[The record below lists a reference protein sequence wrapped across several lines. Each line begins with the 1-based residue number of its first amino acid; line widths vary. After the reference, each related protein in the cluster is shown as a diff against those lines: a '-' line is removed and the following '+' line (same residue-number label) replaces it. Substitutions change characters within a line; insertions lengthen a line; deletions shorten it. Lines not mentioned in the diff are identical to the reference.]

1 MCSNVK
7 FHLSCARTLLLG
19 NILGVLLTLPVLA
32 YASPPDPTWIAGFW
46 DDADFDDV
54 VILITSTS
62 AVAETHSLCTLERY
76 LTRVWTVPLGDDPL
90 SPSPAIRLHQ
100 PRGPPLT

>member
-1 MCSNVK
+1 M
-7 FHLSCARTLLLG
+7 TLVGMAMRRLIMVALLG
-19 NILGVLLTLPVLA
+19 ALACLRTLA
-32 YASPPDPTWIAGFW
+32 YADPPDPTWIAGFW
-46 DDADFDDV
+46 NDADFDDV

-62 AVAETHSLCTLERY
+62 VVAETHSLCTLERY

-90 SPSPAIRLHQ
+90 SPSPAIGLHQ

>member
-1 MCSNVK
+1 MRRGLVAFVVFGALAC
-7 FHLSCARTLLLG
+7 LQ
-19 NILGVLLTLPVLA
+19 PLA
-32 YASPPDPTWIAGFW
+32 YADPPDPTWIAGFW

-62 AVAETHSLCTLERY
+62 VVAETHSLCTLERY

-90 SPSPAIRLHQ
+90 SPSPAIGLHQ

>member
-1 MCSNVK
+1 MAMRRLVTV
-7 FHLSCARTLLLG
+7 ALLG
-19 NILGVLLTLPVLA
+19 ALICLQTLA
-32 YASPPDPTWIAGFW
+32 YADPPDPTWIAGFW

-62 AVAETHSLCTLERY
+62 VVAETHSLCTLEPH
-76 LTRVWTVPLGDDPL
+76 LTLVWTVPLGDGPL
-90 SPSPAIRLHQ
+90 SPSPAIGLHQ